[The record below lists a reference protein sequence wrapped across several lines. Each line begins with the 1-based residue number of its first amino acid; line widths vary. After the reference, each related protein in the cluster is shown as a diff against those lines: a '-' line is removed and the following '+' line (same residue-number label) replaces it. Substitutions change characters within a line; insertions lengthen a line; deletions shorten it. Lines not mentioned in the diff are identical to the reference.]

1 MCRSQTFSSVEFL
14 LIKLLSVSVIRKTM
28 RNAARGGREVP
39 ILSFLCRAAFGA
51 LRPPG
56 LGEAGFYPILAKERK
71 RWRAKSQ
78 GWGKFVARSSS
89 GDFEAE
95 LALLR
100 HTLHPLLPRQPLAS
114 DISVKR
120 YPEPPLLPPPPFSSL
135 CPFFLFFT
143 PSSFPLYVNSEKMTG
158 NNVPVCST
166 LHWGPFLLSPDS
178 RMTESCFIVQRFSE
192 KRTFILPNNTRMGNG
207 QTVSALFPAAT
218 QTAAGES
225 LMGSLCCLSP
235 LLRLSLSSLAL
246 ASVGCLWALQ
256 QNAPE
261 ISCSDGFNNS
271 TFSFS

>member
-1 MCRSQTFSSVEFL
+1 
-14 LIKLLSVSVIRKTM
+14 M

-51 LRPPG
+51 PRPPG
-56 LGEAGFYPILAKERK
+56 LGEAGFHPILAKERE
-71 RWRAKSQ
+71 RWRAKSR
-78 GWGKFVARSSS
+78 GRGKCVSRSSS
-89 GDFEAE
+89 GDFQAK

-100 HTLHPLLPRQPLAS
+100 HTLHPLLPRQPRAS

-120 YPEPPLLPPPPFSSL
+120 YPEPPLLSPPPFSSL
-135 CPFFLFFT
+135 CPFYFS

-225 LMGSLCCLSP
+225 LMGSLCCFSP

-246 ASVGCLWALQ
+246 ASVGCLR
-256 QNAPE
+256 AP
-261 ISCSDGFNNS
+261 
-271 TFSFS
+271 TTTKKKLPR